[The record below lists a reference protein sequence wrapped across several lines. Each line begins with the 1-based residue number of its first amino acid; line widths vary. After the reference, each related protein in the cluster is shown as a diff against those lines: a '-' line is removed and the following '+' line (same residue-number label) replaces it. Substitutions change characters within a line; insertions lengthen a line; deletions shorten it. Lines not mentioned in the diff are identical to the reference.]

1 MWGSHRVERRRG
13 AHVCYE
19 QPLWPAAPSP
29 RGPRSPQHWGLS
41 RETTGGRGAGP
52 RLLGKHGQAVGPGP
66 WSGDPVHGPQ
76 FSRQAAAW
84 HGPWAPAA
92 EWGRDG
98 HSGFMRPGGSPLR
111 LSLVI
116 TENLHPTRTHTHTH
130 SQTRAATSSR
140 EPSWVGPLDPA
151 TPGVTWSTA
160 LASGPRDSLGLC
172 REILG
177 AAWVAWDSPGSHG
190 CPQNLSH
197 THDEALHEGAGQLR
211 MPRSLRDRLVS
222 KSAPCDHLTCRL
234 SGQAAVR
241 SERGER
247 GPRVA

>member
-1 MWGSHRVERRRG
+1 MERRRG

-19 QPLWPAAPSP
+19 QPLWPAALSP

-52 RLLGKHGQAVGPGP
+52 RLLGKHGQAVGLGP

-160 LASGPRDSLGLC
+160 LASGPQDSLGLC
-172 REILG
+172 RERPSGLPGWLGTALG
-177 AAWVAWDSPGSHG
+177 ATAVPRTYLTHMTRLCTKEQASFACLARYGTGSHL
-190 CPQNLSH
+190 NLHRVTTSH
-197 THDEALHEGAGQLR
+197 AGSR
-211 MPRSLRDRLVS
+211 ARRP
-222 KSAPCDHLTCRL
+222 
-234 SGQAAVR
+234 
-241 SERGER
+241 
-247 GPRVA
+247 